1 MSKISNYIFI
11 SILLLSFQ
19 VLNAQDLIIKKEKAP
34 SIESGLS
41 LGVDVAPLILIAFQP
56 ERRGIGFI
64 GRYVFLRNWF
74 VVGEFGFENVNFSKT
89 TYDYISNGGYL
100 KIGSD
105 YNFFKTKDPDNND
118 NITAGIR
125 YGIATQTHQS
135 PRFTIAD
142 DYWGDYVGSFE
153 TSNVTSHWLEFV
165 AGIRTEVFKNFFMGW
180 TFRIKT
186 VLSVHTANVLEPY
199 TIPGYGIGDN
209 NVNIGFTYTLEYQI
223 PFRTGKKKQSVTE
236 IELPQVET
244 SF

>member
-1 MSKISNYIFI
+1 MSRISRYIFI

-19 VLNAQDLIIKKEKAP
+19 VLNAQDLIIKKEKES
-34 SIESGLS
+34 SIQSGLS
-41 LGVDVAPLILIAFQP
+41 LGVDIAPLIIIAFQP
-56 ERRGIGFI
+56 ERKGIGFI
-64 GRYVFLRNWF
+64 GRYVFKRNWF
-74 VVGEFGFENVNFSKT
+74 VVGEFGFENINFEKPS
-89 TYDYISNGGYL
+89 YDYISNGGYL

-118 NITAGIR
+118 NITLGIR

-135 PRFTIAD
+135 PRFTIID
-142 DYWGDYVGSFE
+142 DYWGDYVGSFA
-153 TSNVTSHWLEFV
+153 TSNVTSQWLEFV

-186 VLSVHTANVLEPY
+186 VLGVRKVNDLEPY

-209 NVNIGFTYTLEYQI
+209 KVNIGFTYTLEYQI
-223 PFRTGKKKQSVTE
+223 PFKTGKKKQSVTK
-236 IELPQVET
+236 IELPDADT